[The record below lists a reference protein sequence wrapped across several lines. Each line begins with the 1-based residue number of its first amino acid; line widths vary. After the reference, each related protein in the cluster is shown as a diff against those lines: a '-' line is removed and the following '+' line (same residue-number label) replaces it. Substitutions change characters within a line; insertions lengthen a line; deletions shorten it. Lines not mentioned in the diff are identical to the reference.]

1 MPIGTFSYGGKY
13 PKRMIVFFK
22 AFTVL
27 MVITLVVLVFY
38 GIQFAG
44 KENLGLLIGIA
55 IVIIILTVYMRW
67 YSGVVESHNERLE
80 QQLQLWLQDAVPTE
94 GYMICIEHGMRA
106 RYEITIKYNGEEKVF
121 ATPCEQ
127 SKEFPLANTRG
138 FALMCDATIPV
149 LYSPKYNQVI
159 FVDLSNCE
167 EIL

>member
-13 PKRMIVFFK
+13 PKWGIRLPVFCVMLGIFAVTLIVCEWREFADLGVFSCIGLSILFVIGP
-22 AFTVL
+22 AVMGMFAIL
-27 MVITLVVLVFY
+27 M
-38 GIQFAG
+38 
-44 KENLGLLIGIA
+44 KC
-55 IVIIILTVYMRW
+55 
-67 YSGVVESHNERLE
+67 HNERLE

-94 GYMICIEHGMRA
+94 GYMICIEHGRRA
-106 RYEITIKYNGEEKVF
+106 RYEITIKYNGEEKTF

-127 SKEFPLANTRG
+127 SKEFPLATTWG

-159 FVDLSNCE
+159 FVDLSNCQ